1 MWHTDRGQVRALLI
15 ICLLTGIIFGLWPEL
30 DLAVAGLFYVPG
42 QGFPLATSAALELF
56 RAGVWDLSI
65 LVFLVTLAG
74 MAMALLNKRLAQVPS
89 GVWIYLFTLYLL
101 GPLLLVNGILKAHW
115 GRARPADIL
124 EFGGAHQ
131 FTPFWQPADQC
142 LANCSFVSGEVAAVF
157 AMSLAMLILTST
169 PTRSLRGLLRHL
181 WRALAFVLP
190 PLVMVQR
197 LAAGRHFLS
206 DVIFAGLF
214 VLLLACA
221 LKPLLAIGRRAE
233 D

>member
-1 MWHTDRGQVRALLI
+1 MWQTDRGQVRALLI
-15 ICLLTGIIFGLWPEL
+15 MCLLPGVILGLWPGL
-30 DLAVAGLFYVPG
+30 DLAVSGLFYVPG
-42 QGFPLATSAALELF
+42 QGFPLATSAALEFF
-56 RAGVWDLSI
+56 RAGVWDLTI
-65 LVFLVTLAG
+65 LVFLLTLVG
-74 MAMALLNKRLAQVPS
+74 MAMAPFNWRLWQVPS

-101 GPLLLVNGILKAHW
+101 GPLLLVNGILKANW

-124 EFGGAHQ
+124 DFGGAHQ

-157 AMSLAMLILTST
+157 AMSLAMLILTRT
-169 PTRSLRGLLRHL
+169 ATRSLRGRLRHI
-181 WRALAFVLP
+181 WRALAFALP
-190 PLVMVQR
+190 PLVMLQR

-206 DVIFAGLF
+206 DVVFAGLF

-221 LKPLLAIGRRAE
+221 LKPLLTIGRRPG